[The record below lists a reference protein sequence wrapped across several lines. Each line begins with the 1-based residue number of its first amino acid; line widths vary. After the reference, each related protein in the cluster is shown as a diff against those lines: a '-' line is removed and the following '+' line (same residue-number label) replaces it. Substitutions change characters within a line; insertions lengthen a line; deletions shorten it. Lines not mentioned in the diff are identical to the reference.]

1 MNHLTQVKQATAS
14 LTPSELRD
22 LSAHI
27 AALLAAEV
35 VTSTNAPTCTSLTPG
50 LNGRNNNHQTNDA
63 PNWWE
68 RDRDDA
74 WWQGEEWQALRQQV
88 LGFVRSEAACSKA
101 TSANSTRLSLGGF
114 SHRRVLPRGC
124 WLDGKAI
131 RGHGPYLYLRWR
143 AGSRQRSKYLGKAP
157 TPVAQ
162 RSVT

>member
-1 MNHLTQVKQATAS
+1 MNHLTQAKQATAS

-27 AALLAAEV
+27 AAQLATEV
-35 VTSTNAPTCTSLTPG
+35 ATSTNSPVYLSPG
-50 LNGRNNNHQTNDA
+50 LNGRSNNTQTNDA

-68 RDRDDA
+68 RDRDDT

-88 LGFVRSEAACSKA
+88 LGFARSEAE
-101 TSANSTRLSLGGF
+101 SANSTRLSLGGF
-114 SHRRVLPRGC
+114 PHRRVLPRGC

-143 AGSRQRSKYLGKAP
+143 VGSRQRSKYLGKAP
-157 TPVAQ
+157 APIAQ